1 MSKRKTIE
9 VAELISM
16 TNLVLT
22 RSTCTPDIR
31 QGMMNLLEAV
41 LHKTGNYKGYKYLT
55 EGYVPDGARPG
66 INSIDLDIVGRFE
79 NTDKTRVEYFY

>member
-1 MSKRKTIE
+1 MNKRKTIE

-16 TNLVLT
+16 TNLVLA
-22 RSTCTPDIR
+22 RSQCAPDIR

-41 LHKTGNYKGYKYLT
+41 LHKTGNYAGYRYLK

-79 NTDKTRVEYFY
+79 NTDITRVEYF